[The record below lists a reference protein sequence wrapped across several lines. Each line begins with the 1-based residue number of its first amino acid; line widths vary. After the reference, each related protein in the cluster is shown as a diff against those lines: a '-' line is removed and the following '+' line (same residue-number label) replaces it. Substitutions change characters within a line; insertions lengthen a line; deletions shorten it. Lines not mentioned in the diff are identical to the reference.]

1 MIRIG
6 NTILNEKFIKK
17 IYLEKGYKEI
27 KISDNYDSLENII
40 YFEVAD
46 SETVELPITVTI
58 KHCDISNIKSIARNL
73 LSDKLSEFS
82 NEIFEYISDKI
93 NFKNDA
99 EFPGKFSKKYK
110 VVIENGDFELREKN

>member
-17 IYLEKGYKEI
+17 IYLDKAYKEI

-46 SETVELPITVTI
+46 SETVELPIAVTI

-93 NFKNDA
+93 NFKNDT
-99 EFPGKFSKKYK
+99 EFPRKFLKKYK
-110 VVIENGDFELREKN
+110 VVIENGDFELRENN

>member
-99 EFPGKFSKKYK
+99 EFPRKFLKKYK
-110 VVIENGDFELREKN
+110 VVIENGDFELRENN